1 MTKDQASDLKSL
13 IERVKQSALAV
24 QAAQY
29 AHSEIEWKLSQF
41 LNSLEHP
48 PKPTVPDGEPTF
60 GPR

>member
-13 IERVKQSALAV
+13 IDRAKQTALAV
-24 QAAQY
+24 QAAQFVNEEAERQLGSY
-29 AHSEIEWKLSQF
+29 MHK
-41 LNSLEHP
+41 LEHP